1 MSTFLQDFQAFVARL
16 SVGQRVATGAVIL
29 GSILLLIGIARWAG
43 QPDYAL
49 LFGRLE
55 PAAADQVVEALRD
68 QGTPYQLREG
78 GSAIY
83 VPRSEVYELRLHF
96 AGQGVVSDG
105 PAGYEL
111 FDQGTLG
118 MTDFMQ
124 KLNFKRALE
133 GELARTISSIRQV
146 EASRVHLVMPERS
159 PFRKTQ
165 AQPSASVVVQ
175 QAGAARLTE
184 AQVEGI
190 GVLVAGAV
198 EGLAPSDVT
207 VLDTRGALLSRPD
220 AGNLGVAG
228 SSEQLRAQRAVEAH
242 MAEKGQSMLDQV
254 LGPGNAIVRVAAT
267 LDFDRAATE
276 RELIDPE
283 SATVVSEERLDEE
296 GRAQNANSSVR
307 NFEVSRTKE
316 RLEKSV
322 GGISYLTISV
332 ILNQKV
338 VPTSETTAEPSPIF
352 YSERDVENVEALVKN
367 AVGFN
372 LARGD
377 RFAIHQTRFDT
388 GTEGQVMTEME
399 VQRWQDQLHLY
410 LRYGLML
417 LALLLTAWLGSRVVR
432 SLARQTSGGN
442 LVGPGRGSVSAAL
455 LAEGRRG
462 EALGVGQKAL
472 PGEDVYASKL
482 SPEARA
488 HLAERHF
495 AFEEARQRVLENPE
509 RVAKLVRSW
518 LNEDASVPPSL

>member
-1 MSTFLQDFQAFVARL
+1 MSTFFQDFQAFVARL
-16 SVGQRVATGAVIL
+16 SAGQRVATGAVIL
-29 GSILLLIGIARWAG
+29 GSILLLVGIARWAG

-55 PAAADQVVEALRD
+55 PTAADQVVEGLRD

-78 GSAIY
+78 GSAVY

-175 QAGAARLTE
+175 QAGAARLTD

-198 EGLAPSDVT
+198 EGLAPSGVT

-220 AGNLGVAG
+220 AGNPDVAG
-228 SSEQLRAQRAVEAH
+228 SSAQLRAQRAVETH

-283 SATVVSEERLDEE
+283 SATVISEERLDEE

-307 NFEVSRTKE
+307 NFEVSRTTE

-322 GGISYLTISV
+322 GGISYLTVSV

-338 VPTSETTAEPSPIF
+338 AQTSEAEAAPPPIF
-352 YSERDVENVEALVKN
+352 YSEQDIENVEALIKN
-367 AVGFN
+367 AVGFD

-388 GTEGQVMTEME
+388 GPESQVVTEME
-399 VQRWQDQLHLY
+399 VQRWQDQIHLY

-417 LALLLTAWLGSRVVR
+417 LALLLTAWLGARVVR
-432 SLARQTSGGN
+432 SLARTTSGGE
-442 LVGPGRGSVSAAL
+442 LAVLGRGSDSAAMF
-455 LAEGRRG
+455 AEGRRSQT
-462 EALGVGQKAL
+462 LGAGQKAL
-472 PGEDVYASKL
+472 LGEDVYTSKL

-488 HLAERHF
+488 HLAEKRF

-518 LNEDASVPPSL
+518 LSEDASAPPSL

>member
-1 MSTFLQDFQAFVARL
+1 MSPFFQDFRVFVARL
-16 SVGQRVATGAVIL
+16 SAGQRVAIGAVIL
-29 GSILLLIGIARWAG
+29 GSILLLIVIARWAS

-68 QGTPYQLREG
+68 QDTPYQLREG

-96 AGQGVVSDG
+96 AGQGIVSDG

-207 VLDTRGALLSRPD
+207 VLDTRGTLLSRPNI
-220 AGNLGVAG
+220 GIPGVAA
-228 SSEQLRAQRAVEAH
+228 SSEQLRAQRAMETH

-322 GGISYLTISV
+322 GGVSYLTVSV

-338 VPTSETTAEPSPIF
+338 ASTSEAEAEPSPIF
-352 YSERDVENVEALVKN
+352 YSERDIENVEALVKN

-372 LARGD
+372 LDRGD
-377 RFAIHQTRFDT
+377 RFAIYQTRFDT
-388 GTEGQVMTEME
+388 GTESQVMTEME
-399 VQRWQDQLHLY
+399 VERSQDQLHLY

-417 LALLLTAWLGSRVVR
+417 LALLLTAWLGARVVR
-432 SLARQTSGGN
+432 LLVRQTSGGK
-442 LVGPGRGSVSAAL
+442 LVGPRRGGVSATL
-455 LAEGRRG
+455 LEGRRG
-462 EALGVGQKAL
+462 DRLGTGQKAL

-488 HLAERHF
+488 HLAEKHL

-518 LNEDASVPPSL
+518 LNEDASAPPSL